1 MNKLEMGKRIARKRD
16 AKGLDQTELAHLL
29 EISPQAVQQW
39 ESGQTSPRGK
49 NLDALTTVLE
59 CTKAYLF
66 GEEDEIKPFS
76 RARYVPL
83 IDWVAAG
90 HWNDRQI
97 EVLDQYPKILCMFN
111 VGPNGYALEVN
122 GESMKDEYK
131 PKDIIFVNPDLPTS
145 IGDDVIAWCANG
157 STFKRL
163 TANDNGSFLLK
174 ALNPD
179 WVPRYMPLDETCY
192 ITGKVVGAISSKT
205 DQDLISQLLVM

>member
-1 MNKLEMGKRIARKRD
+1 MNKLEMGKRIAKKRE

-29 EISPQAVQQW
+29 EITPQAVQQW

-49 NLDALTTVLE
+49 NLEALTNILG

-66 GEEDEIKPFS
+66 GEEDELKPIN

-90 HWNDRQI
+90 NWNDRHL
-97 EVLDQYPKILCMFN
+97 ELLDKYPKILCMFN
-111 VGPNGYALEVN
+111 VGPNGYALEVK

-131 PKDIIFVNPDLPTS
+131 PKDIIFVNPDLKPE
-145 IGDDVIAWCANG
+145 IGDDVIAWCSNG

-163 TANDNGSFLLK
+163 IENDNGSFLLK
-174 ALNPD
+174 ALNTE

-192 ITGKVVGAISSKT
+192 LTGTVVGSISSKT
-205 DQDLISQLLVM
+205 NQDLSQLLLM